1 MSGTGET
8 RWLTLEGRRV
18 HYRVEGSDARQAPQV
33 VLVHGVGA
41 DLESWDEVVELLA
54 PGYRLLRYDMLGHGA
69 SDKPPG
75 PYTMRD
81 YLAELA
87 ALLGQEGIAHAH
99 LVGFSFGAMI
109 GQAFALHHPARLD
122 RLVLLSAVAGRTDT
136 ERARLAARADDLDRG
151 GAMTTVE
158 AAVERWF
165 TPAFRAAHPE
175 LVDKRVRKVLA
186 NDPLGYAAAYRV
198 FAMSEFAD
206 RLEYIAAPTLI
217 VTGEHDPGSSVRMA
231 RLMRD
236 RIPDSLIR
244 VLPDLRH
251 SLLVEAPG
259 LVATLVDDFLAGRLR
274 SEDWDGCGVRPPGEH
289 APRFTDDADLREGP
303 A

>member
-1 MSGTGET
+1 MQQSQTQGALPFEP
-8 RWLTLEGRRV
+8 EGPLQEPALDALLRRALPA
-18 HYRVEGSDARQAPQV
+18 EA
-33 VLVHGVGA
+33 GV
-41 DLESWDEVVELLA
+41 WDELRSHGGALRPAWRRFPQALPPLA
-54 PGYRLLRYDMLGHGA
+54 SVP
-69 SDKPPG
+69 
-75 PYTMRD
+75 
-81 YLAELA
+81 EC
-87 ALLGQEGIAHAH
+87 
-99 LVGFSFGAMI
+99 
-109 GQAFALHHPARLD
+109 
-122 RLVLLSAVAGRTDT
+122 
-136 ERARLAARADDLDRG
+136 ADDLDRG